1 MLKDH
6 ENAAARW
13 AVALGA
19 LLGLVSPGLSVGADW
34 HLNPRVVLSGSY
46 DDNFRL
52 DGIAADKIK
61 VAGGTIV
68 AGAQLVTDAPATHF
82 EITPRVR
89 STFYPGN
96 SEEQGTDY
104 FLDTKFTHS
113 WEKARFSVTGDFW
126 RQLVLK
132 TFLPTTDVSG
142 GLGKPTGDSDIGVL
156 TQRNRQ
162 DFILLAPEGS
172 YDLSPRM
179 KLEIQSRFIDVKYAE
194 QIAGQRQDFKD
205 FQGGLGLATALTPT
219 STVIVRG
226 VASQFKPDV
235 GSKANTYGLQGEWTV
250 RQTEVQQAYVRV
262 GVDHTQFDQP
272 AGSFGPAPTPTPTTS
287 TAPGSANS
295 FSGGL
300 GIDRKFRTSELFADL
315 LRSVAPNSGGG
326 VVAQDELRL
335 RLEHQIGPRSAVFI
349 GVRGI
354 KESALGS
361 NAAFTNDRY
370 VTGSAGFEWRLTRQ
384 FSVTSQYIYTSRTT
398 EGFIA
403 TAKSNAIAVSLVYDP
418 HRLAEDAPLLGN

>member
-1 MLKDH
+1 MTNDH
-6 ENAAARW
+6 ENAAAGR
-13 AVALGA
+13 AVAMAA
-19 LLGLVSPGLSVGADW
+19 LLGLITPGLSVGADW

-52 DGIAADKIK
+52 DDIAADKIK

-68 AGAQLVTDAPATHF
+68 AGAQLVTDDPTTHF

-89 STFYPGN
+89 STLYPGN

-104 FLDTKFTHS
+104 FVDTKFTEH
-113 WEKARFSVTGDFW
+113 WEKARFSITGDFW

-132 TFLPTTDVSG
+132 TFLPTTDVTG
-142 GLGKPTGDSDIGVL
+142 GLGKPTGDTDIGVL

-172 YDLSPRM
+172 YDLGPRL
-179 KLEIQSRFIDVKYAE
+179 KLEVQSQYIDVKYAE

-219 STVIVRG
+219 STVTVRG
-226 VASQFKPDV
+226 VASEFKPDV

-262 GVDHTQFDQP
+262 GVDHTNFDAP
-272 AGSFGPAPTPTPTTS
+272 EGSFGPAPAPTPTAA
-287 TAPGSANS
+287 APGSANS
-295 FSGGL
+295 FSGGI

-335 RLEHQIGPRSAVFI
+335 RLEHQIGPRSAAFI
-349 GVRGI
+349 GLRGI

-361 NAAFTNDRY
+361 NTSFTNDRY